1 MKFLSPEWVDQLDQ
15 QLKASRLHLP
25 SASEDNPNPISSLC
39 VQNIVE
45 LPDQQ
50 PDLRYAI
57 TIDATGATAT
67 AGQVQN
73 PNVTFTQSWSV
84 ATAIAQ
90 KKRDAHAAFLMGEI
104 KVSGDV
110 SELMNLGD
118 AAAQIQAV
126 ITELNDNTEFGTD

>member
-1 MKFLSPEWVDQLDQ
+1 M
-15 QLKASRLHLP
+15 P

-45 LPDQQ
+45 LPDPQ

-57 TIDATGATAT
+57 TIDASGATAT

-126 ITELNDNTEFGTD
+126 ITELNDNTEFGTG